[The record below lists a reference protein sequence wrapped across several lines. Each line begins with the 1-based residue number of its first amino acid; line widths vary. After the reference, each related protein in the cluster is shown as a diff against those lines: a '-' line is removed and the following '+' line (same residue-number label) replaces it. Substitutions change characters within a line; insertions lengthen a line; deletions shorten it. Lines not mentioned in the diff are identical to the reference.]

1 MDLEVSAK
9 MVFCG
14 LTGGGGVVPPLSH
27 MAPSTS
33 ANTPTANK
41 TRRSIF
47 IGNNINCKQREGE
60 GESWENQETFLTLI
74 LMRTSPIVIV
84 ATSLW
89 QQTVKGACLLGLFQ
103 KIFWLFAIDSYK
115 LVENGL
121 L

>member
-1 MDLEVSAK
+1 
-9 MVFCG
+9 
-14 LTGGGGVVPPLSH
+14 
-27 MAPSTS
+27 
-33 ANTPTANK
+33 
-41 TRRSIF
+41 
-47 IGNNINCKQREGE
+47 
-60 GESWENQETFLTLI
+60 
-74 LMRTSPIVIV
+74 MRTGPIVIV